1 MNDVIIRSD
10 NHSFAY
16 LDCDYGIIREMS
28 DRYTFKPDGY
38 MFTPAY
44 KAGVWNGEIRLVD
57 IRTGR
62 FAKGLVPDIIDSLEA
77 SGYNVSLARG
87 DFDSFRETHDMVDVD
102 SLKLGFEP
110 YDYQIAG
117 VKRILTKK
125 RQVILSPTG
134 SGKSLLLYLTVRSLV
149 GKKILIIVPNISLVS
164 QLYSD
169 FEDYAKNDD
178 SWDVAD
184 NCQKIAEGASKEVSK
199 NAVIATW
206 QSIYTIKDKRWFEQY
221 EAVFVDECHLAKA
234 KSITGIMDKCINAGI
249 RAGVSGTLDGSQVN
263 ELVLKGL
270 FGPIHRV
277 AKTSDLIDTGVLT
290 DLRIN
295 VMILKHDP
303 AAVKSLGKLQY
314 TDELDYLVRHERRN
328 KLICKLAKHAKGNT
342 LILFQFVEK
351 HGKVLEKML
360 KDAAPDRKV
369 FFVYGGVPGEERE
382 NIRKIMESQPDAII
396 CASYQT
402 YSTGVNLKNLHNII
416 FASPSKGRVR
426 IFQSIG
432 RGLRKHESKDICTLY
447 DIADDIRGTKKALNH
462 TLKHMMVR
470 LEAYYSEGFNVKCVD
485 IDL

>member
-10 NHSFAY
+10 DHSFAY

-57 IRTGR
+57 VRTGR

-87 DFDSFRETHDMVDVD
+87 DFDSFRETLDMVDVD

-117 VKRILTKK
+117 VKRILEKK

-199 NAVIATW
+199 NAVISTW

-221 EAVFVDECHLAKA
+221 EAVFVDECLHPDTLITMATGEQK
-234 KSITGIMDKCINAGI
+234 KISDVTIGEFVKTRNEESGKIEDKEILKVHHNLSVNEQMYEIELETGETVKITGNHKVYTDRGWL
-249 RAGVSGTLDGSQVN
+249 RVD
-263 ELVLKGL
+263 ELE
-270 FGPIHRV
+270 
-277 AKTSDLIDTGVLT
+277 LT
-290 DLRIN
+290 DSIN
-295 VMILKHDP
+295 
-303 AAVKSLGKLQY
+303 S
-314 TDELDYLVRHERRN
+314 
-328 KLICKLAKHAKGNT
+328 
-342 LILFQFVEK
+342 
-351 HGKVLEKML
+351 
-360 KDAAPDRKV
+360 
-369 FFVYGGVPGEERE
+369 
-382 NIRKIMESQPDAII
+382 
-396 CASYQT
+396 
-402 YSTGVNLKNLHNII
+402 
-416 FASPSKGRVR
+416 
-426 IFQSIG
+426 
-432 RGLRKHESKDICTLY
+432 
-447 DIADDIRGTKKALNH
+447 
-462 TLKHMMVR
+462 
-470 LEAYYSEGFNVKCVD
+470 FN
-485 IDL
+485 